1 MKRMA
6 ILALLALGAPAIGS
20 ELVYQPVNPNF
31 GGNPLNGSHL
41 LGNAQAQN
49 DYKDPEASSSG
60 YERPS
65 DLERLTSSLQSRLL
79 SQLLADVGAGNE
91 GSIVTDDFAINIIDD
106 QGVLSI
112 IIEDI
117 NTGEVTQIAVDG
129 LVPDTF

>member
-1 MKRMA
+1 MKTLYCLFVLVA
-6 ILALLALGAPAIGS
+6 GPVAAS
-20 ELVYQPVNPNF
+20 ELIYQPVNPNF

-49 DYKDPEASSSG
+49 DYKDPEASSSA

-65 DLERLTSSLQSRLL
+65 DLDRLTSSLQSRLL

-91 GSIVTDDFAINIIDD
+91 LTFVTDDFAINIIDD

>member
-1 MKRMA
+1 MW
-6 ILALLALGAPAIGS
+6 G
-20 ELVYQPVNPNF
+20 
-31 GGNPLNGSHL
+31 
-41 LGNAQAQN
+41 
-49 DYKDPEASSSG
+49 
-60 YERPS
+60 
-65 DLERLTSSLQSRLL
+65 
-79 SQLLADVGAGNE
+79 GNE

>member
-1 MKRMA
+1 MYTLCCRCVLIA
-6 ILALLALGAPAIGS
+6 DPVEESGLS
-20 ELVYQPVNPNF
+20 YQRVNPNF
-31 GGNPLNGSHL
+31 GGTRLNGSHL
-41 LGNAQAQN
+41 LGNAEAQG
-49 DYKDPEASSSG
+49 DSKVPEASSSA

-65 DLERLTSSLQSRLL
+65 DLNRLTSSLQSRLL

>member
-1 MKRMA
+1 MKT
-6 ILALLALGAPAIGS
+6 LYCLLDLVAGPVAAS
-20 ELVYQPVNPNF
+20 ELIYQQVNPNF
-31 GGNPLNGSHL
+31 RGNPLNGSHL
-41 LGNAQAQN
+41 LGNAEAQG
-49 DYKDPEASSSG
+49 DSKVPEASSSA

-65 DLERLTSSLQSRLL
+65 DLNRLTSSLQSRLL